1 MYVHSYVLNDFQ
13 LFLIIRGACLV
24 QKKKPK
30 KLQISR
36 YKPKGEKNSKFL
48 QV

>member
-24 QKKKPK
+24 KKKTK
-30 KLQISR
+30 KVQISR